1 MLSTRFIYNESKYQ
15 LLIKKHKDAGVIYSN
30 DLKEFIEYSNTGYVY
45 DNIDDYSPKRNRKIL
60 IAFGDI
66 VTDMTSN
73 RN

>member
-1 MLSTRFIYNESKYQ
+1 MQTLD
-15 LLIKKHKDAGVIYSN
+15 H
-30 DLKEFIEYSNTGYVY
+30 VY

-66 VTDMTSN
+66 VTDMNSN